1 MELAIASVTV
11 VRATILLFKLGS
23 KSTFAPS
30 IPNMR
35 FLLFSFFLFSFFIAQ
50 AQHKDPK
57 GYVAS
62 DVNQDVP
69 AKYDW
74 EKGATYKN
82 YTRHS
87 YYLVMRDSVKIAIDV
102 YVPKVKKGHH
112 GKFPTILHQWRY
124 WRDFQLK
131 WPYSWLSKPP
141 NGPLGKFFKTILS
154 NGYVLVSVDSRGSG
168 ASEGSSAHPWTQ
180 EERDDMTEIVD
191 HIIAQQWSDGKVGVA
206 GVSYSGTTSEFT
218 AIEKHPAVKAVV
230 NMYSLFDV
238 FPDNAFPGGI
248 HNIGFTKVWG
258 EANEALDRNELP
270 PNAAKAK
277 RFVKGVTVPKKLYD
291 GRSAEGVFEK
301 GQEEHK
307 RNANVNEGALTI
319 VYRDDKAKSKAAVSS
334 EAFSPHNFWKEQD
347 ASGAAIYSW
356 SGWFDGSYN
365 NAAVKRHLTLTNPL
379 NKLIL
384 GPWEHGGT
392 FNCGWTNPG
401 HSGFD
406 HMGEVLKFF
415 DHHLKGWDT
424 GLYKDRSVHYFTMVE
439 EKWKSSDVWPPHGTE
454 YRSVYFDAAN
464 TLTWR
469 NNFSSHELKKDE
481 LKMWGDSLNHLKS
494 TGINSVLQKLEG
506 EGAVSAQE
514 EQLLAAYSQVESQYA
529 KALEQLNDEAP
540 TVKKWRETEGGSDVY
555 QVDSTTTMGMYVK
568 FRSVSGQLKT
578 PHTYPGR
585 AKADSLLLVYDS
597 EPLEADMEVTGHA
610 LVDIFV
616 SSSTTDAQVF
626 VYLEDVL
633 PDGTVHYVTE
643 GELRALHRKISNEKA
658 EIKMV
663 GPYHSFLREDGQALV
678 PGEVAELKFSMLPIS
693 YLFKK
698 GHRVRIAIAGAD
710 ADQFR
715 NMTKDEP
722 QYTIHRSFVHP
733 SRVELPV
740 VTK

>member
-1 MELAIASVTV
+1 MRPLF
-11 VRATILLFKLGS
+11 IL
-23 KSTFAPS
+23 
-30 IPNMR
+30 I
-35 FLLFSFFLFSFFIAQ
+35 FLFSFSLAH

-62 DVNQDVP
+62 DVNQEVP
-69 AKYDW
+69 AKYGW
-74 EKGATYKN
+74 EKGATYKH
-82 YTRHS
+82 YTRES

-102 YVPKVKKGHH
+102 YIPKVKKGHH
-112 GKFPTILHQWRY
+112 GKFPTVLHQWRY
-124 WRDFQLK
+124 WRDFDLK

-141 NGPLGKFFKTILS
+141 NGPLGKFFKTVIS

-168 ASEGSSAHPWTQ
+168 ASEGWSAHPWT
-180 EERDDMTEIVD
+180 EDERKDMTEIVD
-191 HIIAQQWSDGKVGVA
+191 HIIAQKWSDGKVGVA

-248 HNIGFTKVWG
+248 HNIGFTEVWG
-258 EANEALDRNELP
+258 EANEALDKNELP
-270 PNAAKAK
+270 PKAGKAK
-277 RFVKGVTVPKKLYD
+277 KFVKGVTVPKRLYD

-301 GQEEHK
+301 GQEDHK
-307 RNANVNEGALTI
+307 QNANVNEGALTI

-334 EAFSPHNFWKEQD
+334 EVFSPHNFWKEQD

-424 GLYKDRSVHYFTMVE
+424 GLYKDSPVHYFTMVE
-439 EKWKSSDVWPPHGTE
+439 EKWKSSDVWPPLGTE

-464 TLTWR
+464 KLTWR
-469 NNFSSHELKKDE
+469 NNYSDHEAKKNELKF
-481 LKMWGDSLNHLKS
+481 WGDSWNHLKS
-494 TGINSVLQKLEG
+494 I
-506 EGAVSAQE
+506 GAT
-514 EQLLAAYSQVESQYA
+514 
-529 KALEQLNDEAP
+529 EQLNEVDRQYQKVLTELNEQAP
-540 TVKKWRETEGGSDVY
+540 TVKEWRETEAGTDVY
-555 QVDSTTTMGMYVK
+555 QVDSTTTMGMFVK

-578 PHTYPGR
+578 PHTYPNR
-585 AKADSLLLVYDS
+585 READTLLLVYDS

-610 LVDIFV
+610 LVDIFL

-643 GELRALHRKISNEKA
+643 GELRALHRKVSNEKA

-663 GPYHSFLREDGQALV
+663 GPYHSFLREDGQPLK
-678 PGEVAELKFSMLPIS
+678 PGEVAEMNFSMLPIS

-715 NMTKDEP
+715 NMTNDEP
-722 QYTIHRSFVHP
+722 QYTIHRSFKYP

-740 VTK
+740 VE